1 MKKLSHI
8 DNEGD
13 IQMVDVTVKA
23 KTIRVAKARGVV
35 KMDAHT
41 FLQYCETNRIGK

>member
-13 IQMVDVTVKA
+13 IQMVDVIVKA
-23 KTIRVAKARGVV
+23 KTIRGTKARGVV
-35 KMDAHT
+35 KMDAYT
-41 FLQYCETNRIGK
+41 LE